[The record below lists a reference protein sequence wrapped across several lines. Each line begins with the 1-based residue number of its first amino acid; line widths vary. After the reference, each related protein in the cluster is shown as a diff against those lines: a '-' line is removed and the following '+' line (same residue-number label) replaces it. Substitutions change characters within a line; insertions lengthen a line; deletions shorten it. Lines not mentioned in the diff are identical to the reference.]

1 MCPAC
6 LATAAL
12 IAAGATAAGGV
23 TATLVKKL
31 RPKGGAPADQHR
43 TNPTPQV
50 KGQDHESSASRGPE

>member
-31 RPKGGAPADQHR
+31 RPKGGAPTDR
-43 TNPTPQV
+43 RGTDPTTQK
-50 KGQDHESSASRGPE
+50 KGLDHESAESRGQE

>member
-31 RPKGGAPADQHR
+31 RPKDGVPADRHR
-43 TNPTPQV
+43 TNPTTQV
-50 KGQDHESSASRGPE
+50 KGQDHESAENRGPE